1 MSGAGIDVGTTRI
14 SRVEPDRVT
23 VRGKDLAGELIGQLS
38 YTAYFLFLLTGKE
51 PSEALVKLADASMVA
66 IAEHGF
72 VPSIQ
77 AARMTY
83 AAAPNAMQGAVAAGL
98 LGCGPVILGAAS
110 EAGEFL
116 VRLVAHADE
125 QHISLEEAASEL
137 LRQRKAARLPVPGFG
152 HPIHREEDPR
162 STRLLAYARELGVR
176 GRHTQA
182 LEAIAATLEKSYGR
196 ALPMNVSAAIPA
208 VLLDTGFPVQALLGI
223 PMVARTGALIAHL
236 YEEKET
242 RLGFRLAA
250 RAEEGVH
257 YEFEGTGD
265 DDRADAPKDA
275 R

>member
-1 MSGAGIDVGTTRI
+1 MSSTGTTVGKTAI
-14 SRVEPDRVT
+14 SNVEADRVT
-23 VRGKDLAGELIGQLS
+23 VRGKDLASELIGKVS

-51 PSEALVKLADASMVA
+51 PSDALVKLADATMVA

-98 LGCGPVILGAAS
+98 LGCGPVILGASS

-116 VRLVAHADE
+116 AEILAHA
-125 QHISLEEAASEL
+125 QQKNISTLEAAAAL
-137 LRQRKAARLPVPGFG
+137 LRARKAARQPVPGFG

-162 STRLLAYARELGVR
+162 STRLLAYARELGTAGPHV
-176 GRHTQA
+176 QA
-182 LEAIAATLEKSYGR
+182 LEAIVDTLQESYGR
-196 ALPMNVSAAIPA
+196 FLPMNVSAAIPA
-208 VLLDTGFPVQALLGI
+208 VLLDAGFPLHALLGI
-223 PMVARTGALIAHL
+223 PMVARTGSLIAHL

-242 RLGFRLAA
+242 RLGFKLAA

-257 YEFEGTGD
+257 YETPGD
-265 DDRADAPKDA
+265 TSSTVERS
-275 R
+275 